1 MLTKD
6 FIKKVEELGLYVD
19 KSEKFGLIL
28 VSDSNHGLVAYVKN
42 NERSQFSTAFASFDN
57 LLEPMQRKL
66 IELIGMYART
76 LPDKREK
83 SQKYYLRFTA
93 LTEIGDCNYL
103 NYCATE
109 ETIYLSNRITKIV
122 AQTQFT
128 QKEIDDIKKRFGLTL
143 NDFEQIPIEEDESVL
158 GC

>member
-28 VSDSNHGLVAYVKN
+28 VTDSNHGLVAYVKN

-76 LPDKREK
+76 LPDKREQE
-83 SQKYYLRFTA
+83 QKFYLQ
-93 LTEIGDCNYL
+93 LTTLIATGTENYL
-103 NYCATE
+103 NYNT
-109 ETIYLSNRITKIV
+109 TNGSFVLSGRCQTPKW
-122 AQTQFT
+122 QTQFT
-128 QKEIDDIKKRFGLTL
+128 QAEIDEMKEKFGAALSG
-143 NDFEQIPIEEDESVL
+143 FEKIPVKDEEIEE
-158 GC
+158 C